1 MVIKKETG
9 DREIRLIAS
18 QDRSKESIQEIVKSF
33 KDICE
38 DKTKFEQLIN
48 DFIIRTK
55 MDKFYSSQKEQ
66 VKKLYRIENK
76 SIKWDNLDDFFD
88 YFFDNYN
95 LLYKKIKLPIK
106 EIIKYI
112 SYDNIKIE
120 RISIDYSEEEYMNS
134 LGETFKEKLSEIEI
148 KVNGFKLE
156 FTDSFSKNIP
166 ENLLSKL
173 ALYLKQE
180 VECYSTEILVKSNLI
195 CDKDGNLLDENFISN
210 KIKNQVIN
218 TLFGEIDFEMDGMI
232 TLLEMNFYPILI
244 NYQFEKGNF
253 VFGFADQQKIKPDPN
268 SNKEFYNKVNCG
280 LILLDDKMKFS
291 FIDILSNNETG
302 YETLFNTFK
311 SQVDETIKKL
321 TLDDEKLSLKDVL
334 EGDIPIFMLPDKNIR
349 NNFNNFSLNNFQNIK
364 KISMSIDPNQW
375 NRVWSVIGESL

>member
-18 QDRSKESIQEIVKSF
+18 QDKSKESIQEIVKSF

-38 DKTKFEQLIN
+38 DKTKFEKLIN

-134 LGETFKEKLSEIEI
+134 IGETFKEKLSEIEI
-148 KVNGFKLE
+148 RVNGFKLE

-195 CDKDGNLLDENFISN
+195 SDKDGNLLDENFILN

-218 TLFGEIDFEMDGMI
+218 TLFGEIDFEMDGML

-280 LILLDDKMKFS
+280 SILLDDKMKFS

-321 TLDDEKLSLKDVL
+321 TLDDENLSLKDVL

-364 KISMSIDPNQW
+364 KISMSVDPNQW
-375 NRVWSVIGESL
+375 NRVWIVIGEYL